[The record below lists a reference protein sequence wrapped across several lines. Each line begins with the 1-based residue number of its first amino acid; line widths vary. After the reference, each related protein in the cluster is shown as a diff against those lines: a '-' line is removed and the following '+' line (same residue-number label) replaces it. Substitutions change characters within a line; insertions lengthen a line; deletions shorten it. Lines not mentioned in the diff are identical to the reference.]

1 MPAETG
7 EGTHDFA
14 IRLAWAPGSEI
25 AAGAGSRRPR
35 QAESDRIQAHQHQ
48 QEVLRQSFT
57 RWVLAFSLILCT
69 MLPTM
74 LVLFVWLLVSLVR
87 EVKADCDV
95 PLRWW
100 VLFVCVNVAYHT
112 NICGVGSVH
121 HLVLKNLCRF
131 DPDADAGGSAPSYV
145 KVYNLAVTLT
155 VFVWHCIGLHWVVV
169 SRTCKATSPDLFE
182 SVKVFSSFSI
192 AFNLFVYVNTVGLYT
207 IMMFML
213 RNGLLH
219 TSNAA
224 PEGSLE
230 MQKVV
235 QYDEVCSKDDQECCI
250 CMAEFDQHTEIRRTI
265 CGHCFHGKC
274 LGGWL
279 KVNHT
284 CPLCRADL
292 TCFPRAVAVGSVPAL
307 MEEDPE
313 INPV

>member
-1 MPAETG
+1 M
-7 EGTHDFA
+7 
-14 IRLAWAPGSEI
+14 
-25 AAGAGSRRPR
+25 
-35 QAESDRIQAHQHQ
+35 
-48 QEVLRQSFT
+48 
-57 RWVLAFSLILCT
+57 ILCT

-121 HLVLKNLCRF
+121 HLVLKNMCRF
-131 DPDADAGGSAPSYV
+131 DPDTDAGASAPNYV
-145 KVYNLAVTLT
+145 KAYNLAVTLS
-155 VFVWHCIGLHWVVV
+155 VFVWHCIGLHWVVM
-169 SRTCKATSPDLFE
+169 SRTCKETSPDLFE

-224 PEGSLE
+224 PQGTLE

-235 QYDEVCSKDDQECCI
+235 QYDETCFKDDKECCI
-250 CMAEFDQHTEIRRTI
+250 CMGEFDQQAEIRRTT

-279 KVNHT
+279 KVNYT

-292 TCFPRAVAVGSVPAL
+292 TCFTRQVAAGAVPGL
-307 MEEDPE
+307 IDEDPE
-313 INPV
+313 IHPV